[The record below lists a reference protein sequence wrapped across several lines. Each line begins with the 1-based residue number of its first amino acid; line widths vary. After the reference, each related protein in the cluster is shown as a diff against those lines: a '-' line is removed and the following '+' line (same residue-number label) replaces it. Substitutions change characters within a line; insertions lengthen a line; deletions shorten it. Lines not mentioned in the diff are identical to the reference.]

1 MALRLE
7 INPFGPQPRK
17 IEAALEVLR
26 EDGVILFP
34 TGTTYVF
41 GCSIHSKKA
50 MSRIYLLKEIDKKK
64 PLTFVC
70 SNASQI
76 EAYTRGIPTPL
87 FRRMKSHLPG
97 PYCFILEA
105 SKLVPKVFQCPKSTI
120 GVKMPENLICQALVT
135 AMGEPILTS
144 SVPLAEGETMLEGG
158 LLFDQWRNQVDCV
171 IDGGEIYITQS
182 AVIDCTGPEPFILR
196 EGDAD
201 LSWLE

>member
-7 INPFGPQPRK
+7 MNNFGPQPRK
-17 IEAALEVLR
+17 IDAAVEVLKQ
-26 EDGVILFP
+26 DGVIIFP

-41 GCSIHSKKA
+41 GCALNSKKA
-50 MSRIYLLKEIDKKK
+50 LSRIYQLKEIDKKK

-70 SNASQI
+70 SDVSQF

-120 GVKMPENLICQALVT
+120 GVKMPESPVCQALVA

-144 SVPLAEGETMLEGG
+144 SVPVEEGETLLEGG
-158 LLFDQWRNQVDCV
+158 LLFDQWHKQVDCV
-171 IDGGEIYITQS
+171 IDVGEVYITQS
-182 AVIDCTGPEPFILR
+182 AMIDCTGPEPMILR

-201 LSWLE
+201 LSWLG